1 MDYGLKGRSVVVAA
15 ASEGIARAA
24 AMKFAGEGARLAL
37 CSRDAGKLT
46 RTAEE
51 IRQQHGVPV
60 ITEPFD
66 VTDEQA
72 VQRFVQRVGAEYGA
86 VDVCITNAGG
96 PPARMFLSTTTEEW
110 RRAFELNLLSVA
122 HLARAVIPW
131 MQRKRW
137 GRIVTLTSV
146 SVRQPVGDLIY
157 SNAVRAGVLGLVKSL
172 SNEFGK
178 DGITVNN
185 VGPGYTATARL
196 TELITKRAVEQGMT
210 EEQYAARLS
219 ADTPLGRLGQ
229 PDEVADAIVWLA
241 SERASFITGQT
252 LLVDGGL
259 YKGL

>member
-1 MDYGLKGRSVVVAA
+1 MDYGLKGRNVIVAA

-24 AMKFAGEGARLAL
+24 AVKLAGEGARLAL
-37 CSRDAGKLT
+37 CSRDAAKLT
-46 RTAEE
+46 RTADE
-51 IRQQHGVPV
+51 IRQQYGVPV
-60 ITEPFD
+60 IAEPFD

-72 VQRFVQRVGAEYGA
+72 VQRFVQRVGAEYGG
-86 VDVCITNAGG
+86 VDVCVTNAGG
-96 PPARMFLSTTTEEW
+96 PPARMFLSTTAEEW
-110 RRAFELNLLSVA
+110 RRAFELNLLSIV

-137 GRIVTLTSV
+137 GRIVTITSV

-172 SNEFGK
+172 SNEFGR

-196 TELITKRAVEQGMT
+196 TELIAKRAAEQGMT

-219 ADTPLGRLGQ
+219 ADAPLGRLGQ
-229 PDEVADAIVWLA
+229 PEEVADAIVWLA
-241 SERASFITGQT
+241 SERASFVTGQT

-259 YKGL
+259 FRGL